1 MRIIKKILE
10 SPPSQLSD
18 VSCQTSDVSCAPR
31 GVVALIS
38 LLVIMTVLVSIG
50 ITISAVGQNEIVLS
64 GVFQDGEQ
72 AFAIADACVE
82 EGIQRFKSNGAYAGG
97 TFTLDG
103 GTCAIAVANL
113 GGDTR
118 LVTGTGVYRRNTRII
133 EANVTLHLNAQG
145 NAKNV
150 GINSWREAD

>member
-1 MRIIKKILE
+1 MEPFK
-10 SPPSQLSD
+10 P
-18 VSCQTSDVSCAPR
+18 QTSSLKPR
-31 GVVALIS
+31 PKGVVALIS
-38 LLVIMTVLVSIG
+38 LLIIMAVLVSIG
-50 ITISAVGQNEIVLS
+50 ITISAVGQNEIALS

-82 EGIQRFKSNGAYAGG
+82 EGIQRFKNNGAYAGG

-103 GTCAIAVANL
+103 GSCTISVANL
-113 GGDTR
+113 GGNTR
-118 LVTGTGVYRRNTRII
+118 LVTGTGVYKRNTRII

-150 GINSWREAD
+150 GINSWREAE